1 MDISN
6 STPVVSL
13 RGVSKQYD
21 QVQAL
26 SGVNVDLHRGRC
38 HAFVGENGAGK
49 STLIKIIGGVVKP
62 DGGTVEVNG
71 TTVSLS
77 GPHEALGL
85 GIAVVPQEL
94 IFVPNLSVAEN
105 IALGDFRSRL
115 SFVDARQNESRA
127 RELLDRLG
135 VHVDVREPLGRFS
148 PAVQQLTMIA
158 RGLGRDAQLLILD
171 EPTASLSDQEA
182 DHLFTVVDDLK
193 ASNIAVAY
201 VSHRMAEL
209 RRLAEDVTVLRDGKR
224 VDGWTGEVPDD
235 DVLVEKMV
243 GRSIQRFFSG
253 DRHGS
258 AHREE
263 RLRVENLN
271 HRGVLED
278 ISFSVRAGEILA
290 LTGLMGAG
298 RTEVLRSVIGLDR
311 PDTMDVH
318 VDGKPVKISTPADA
332 KRAGLVLVPE
342 ERKTQGLAIGLTVN
356 ENISLPYL
364 RRWSVGS
371 FVRDGRR
378 RNAVKEVAEKVGLR
392 DRTFDALARTLSGGN
407 QQKVVLAKAL
417 LGDPG
422 IILLDEPTRGIDVAV
437 KHEIYTMIGA
447 MADAGCAVVIVSS
460 DMLEVLGL
468 ADRILVLASGKITGS
483 LRAAEASEGAIL
495 RLAMPPSGDAP
506 VARAD
511 SAGSNPGSPD
521 PGDRSAAALI
531 QTQGND

>member
-1 MDISN
+1 M
-6 STPVVSL
+6 
-13 RGVSKQYD
+13 
-21 QVQAL
+21 
-26 SGVNVDLHRGRC
+26 
-38 HAFVGENGAGK
+38 
-49 STLIKIIGGVVKP
+49 P
-62 DGGTVEVNG
+62 DRT
-71 TTVSLS
+71 SR
-77 GPHEALGL
+77 GL
-85 GIAVVPQEL
+85 GK
-94 IFVPNLSVAEN
+94 
-105 IALGDFRSRL
+105 
-115 SFVDARQNESRA
+115 
-127 RELLDRLG
+127 LLDRLG

-148 PAVQQLTMIA
+148 PAVQQPTMIA

-224 VDGWTGEVPDD
+224 VAGWTGEVPDD

-271 HRGVLED
+271 HSGVLED

-298 RTEVLRSVIGLDR
+298 RTEVLRCLIGLDR
-311 PDTMDVH
+311 PDTMDVQ

-332 KRAGLVLVPE
+332 KQAGLVLVPE

-371 FVRDGRR
+371 FIRDGRR
-378 RNAVKEVAEKVGLR
+378 RNAAKEVAQKVGLR

-417 LGDPG
+417 LGDP
-422 IILLDEPTRGIDVAV
+422 ESFSSTSPPEAWTWRSRTRS
-437 KHEIYTMIGA
+437 T
-447 MADAGCAVVIVSS
+447 
-460 DMLEVLGL
+460 
-468 ADRILVLASGKITGS
+468 
-483 LRAAEASEGAIL
+483 
-495 RLAMPPSGDAP
+495 P
-506 VARAD
+506 
-511 SAGSNPGSPD
+511 
-521 PGDRSAAALI
+521 
-531 QTQGND
+531 